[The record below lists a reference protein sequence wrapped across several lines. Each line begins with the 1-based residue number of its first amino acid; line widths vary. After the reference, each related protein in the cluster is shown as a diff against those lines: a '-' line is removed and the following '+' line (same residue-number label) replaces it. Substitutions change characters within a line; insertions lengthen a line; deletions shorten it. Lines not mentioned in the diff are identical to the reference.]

1 MDTIDQI
8 FELRAELHGCRLTKA
23 ERAKAKAE
31 LAALIAQSRA
41 EGKRSVKTPSQAAA
55 RWTSAGVQFQGSRSA
70 ICRAG

>member
-31 LAALIAQSRA
+31 LAALIVQ
-41 EGKRSVKTPSQAAA
+41 SQAEEEKLAEEIAA
-55 RWTSAGVQFQGSRSA
+55 SLHNRE
-70 ICRAG
+70 